1 MLPVQMTFWREMFD
15 TFFFPPSQ
23 LSLRGQQRLSL
34 QAEVHRGG
42 WGLGSS
48 CGHGQEVLEQGQHTV
63 GLFP

>member
-1 MLPVQMTFWREMFD
+1 MFD